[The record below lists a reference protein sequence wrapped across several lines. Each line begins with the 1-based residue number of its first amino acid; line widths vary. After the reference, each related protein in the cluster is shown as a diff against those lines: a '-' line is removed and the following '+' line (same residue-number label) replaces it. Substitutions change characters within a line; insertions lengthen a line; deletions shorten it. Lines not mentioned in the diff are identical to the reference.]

1 MKRIQAPDIEA
12 MEKIFRLNLI
22 NSITGYKPA
31 NLIGSADAAGRTNL
45 AIYSSVVHLG
55 SNPPYVGIF
64 TRPTSVARHT
74 YDNISASGCYT
85 INHVHESFTAAAHY
99 TSAPFPEDESEFEA
113 CGLGAEFLD
122 GFPAPYVRE
131 SRIKIGLRLVEEI
144 PVKATGTTLLVGKI
158 EAIYLPADV
167 LAADGSL
174 NLNAGGGV
182 CISGLDTY
190 HTAQQI
196 GAYAYARVG
205 EGPQS
210 K

>member
-1 MKRIQAPDIEA
+1 MKRIQAQDIEA

-31 NLIGSADAAGRTNL
+31 NLVGTANADGHTNL

-55 SNPPYVGIF
+55 SNPPYIGIF

-74 YDNISASGCYT
+74 YDNIKASGCYT
-85 INHVHESFTAAAHY
+85 INHVHADFTAAAHY
-99 TSAPFPEDESEFEA
+99 TSAPFPEGESEFEQ
-113 CGLGAEFLD
+113 CGLSAEFLND
-122 GFPAPYVRE
+122 FPAPFVRE

-144 PVKATGTTLLVGKI
+144 PVKATGTTLLVGKV
-158 EAIYLPADV
+158 EEIYLPADV

-174 NLNAGGGV
+174 NLNGAGGV
-182 CISGLDTY
+182 CLSGLDTY
-190 HTAQQI
+190 HTAQEI
-196 GAYAYARVG
+196 SAYAYARVG
-205 EGPQS
+205 EGPQP

>member
-1 MKRIQAPDIEA
+1 MKRIQAQDIEA

-31 NLIGSADAAGRTNL
+31 NLVGTAAPDGRTNL
-45 AIYSSVVHLG
+45 AMYSSVVHLG
-55 SNPPYVGIF
+55 SNPPYIGIF

-74 YDNISASGCYT
+74 YDNIKTSGCYT
-85 INHVHESFTAAAHY
+85 INHVHADFTAAAHY
-99 TSAPFPEDESEFEA
+99 TSAPFPEDESEFEK

-131 SRIKIGLRLVEEI
+131 SQIKMGLRLVEEI
-144 PVKATGTTLLVGKI
+144 PIKATGTTLLVGKI
-158 EAIYLPADV
+158 EQIYLPVDL
-167 LAADGSL
+167 LAADGTL
-174 NLNAGGGV
+174 NLGEAGTACV
-182 CISGLDTY
+182 SGLDTY
-190 HTAQQI
+190 HTAQEI

-205 EGPQS
+205 EGPQP